1 MGCKS
6 RGHFVNSYIQPV
18 MKINLSSLA
27 FGSIIKKGGGTPSWG
42 TELGQSKP
50 DYKFTVEG
58 CEDILIGML
67 YNSVNL
73 HHVTLPLGKGGHVD
87 CASDLEP
94 CHLASVFWKVYI
106 NGIKIDYPFIMV
118 MIKEDSMSHSGR
130 RSIKYSE
137 KITYEYNG
145 DRLSNLQFFRVA
157 RKTLGLTWESCWFI
171 YEINVLNQD
180 ELHFKAVIVNKE
192 ESEEYKD
199 SLERKE
205 IWCDLID
212 EEEAK

>member
-1 MGCKS
+1 
-6 RGHFVNSYIQPV
+6 

-27 FGSIIKKGGGTPSWG
+27 FGSIIRKGGGTPSWG
-42 TELGQSKP
+42 MELGQSKP
-50 DYKFTVEG
+50 DYKFKVDGFE
-58 CEDILIGML
+58 EVIIGML

-87 CASDLEP
+87 CASDIEA

-106 NGIKIDYPFIMV
+106 NGIRIDYPFIMV
-118 MIKEDSMSHSGR
+118 MIKEQSMSHCGR

-137 KITYEYNG
+137 KITYSYNG
-145 DRLSNLQFFRVA
+145 ENLSNLEFFRVA

-171 YEINVLNQD
+171 YEINVRNQD
-180 ELHFKAVIVNKE
+180 ELHFKAIIVNKE
-192 ESEEYKD
+192 DSEAYND

-205 IWCDLID
+205 EWCNLI
-212 EEEAK
+212 EEEESNK